1 MKRSV
6 DDLIRIA
13 YSGGGLHLDA
23 SRYSIDD
30 LVRIA
35 YASSDKGA
43 RLHLVNT
50 GTISTD
56 DLIRIAY
63 SGKGCVSFE

>member
-1 MKRSV
+1 MNKSV

-23 SRYSIDD
+23 SRYSTED
-30 LVRIA
+30 LIRIA
-35 YASSDKGA
+35 HASSDKGA

-50 GTISTD
+50 DTKSTD

-63 SGKGCVSFE
+63 TGKGCASFE